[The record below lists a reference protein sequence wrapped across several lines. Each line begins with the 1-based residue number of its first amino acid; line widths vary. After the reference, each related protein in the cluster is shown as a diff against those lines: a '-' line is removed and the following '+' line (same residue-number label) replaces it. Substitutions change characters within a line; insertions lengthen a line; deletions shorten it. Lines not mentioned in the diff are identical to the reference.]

1 MDNDDFKNIQI
12 TDDYMFYSVME
23 AMPNCCQRIIELA
36 IGKKIKEIKI
46 RSQMKFKQTTSS
58 KGIVIDVHAYD
69 EDAWYTVEM
78 QTCNND
84 DIPKRARYY
93 HSATDM
99 ECVKKGE
106 FYRDLKDNHVIFI
119 CNFDLFKRGLPVY
132 KVNKI
137 LNDDLK
143 SPYTDG
149 LYTVFL
155 NARYKNPNGAE
166 KDVLSLLDYI
176 GKQKV
181 CDELTSSL
189 DAKVKELQNND
200 VWREQY
206 MDARQEEMR
215 AEYRGYVKGKDEGL
229 AEGLATGRAE
239 GLATGRAEGLSE
251 AYFTLLKEGKITV
264 SDVAKAL
271 GITEAEVEKRF
282 KTDSIQ

>member
-1 MDNDDFKNIQI
+1 MTIDDNKDIHI

-23 AMPNCCQRIIELA
+23 AMPNCCQKIIELA
-36 IGKKIKEIKI
+36 IGKKTKEIKI
-46 RSQMKFKQTTSS
+46 RSQMNFKQTASS

-78 QTCNND
+78 QTCNTD

-93 HSATDM
+93 HSETDM
-99 ECVKKGE
+99 ACIRKGE
-106 FYRDLKDNHVIFI
+106 FYRTIKDNHVIFI
-119 CNFDLFKRGLPVY
+119 CNFDLFKQGLPVY
-132 KVNKI
+132 RINKI
-137 LNDDLK
+137 LNSDLN

-149 LYTVFL
+149 QYTVFL
-155 NARYKNPNGAE
+155 NAQYKNPEGAD

-189 DAKVKELQNND
+189 DAKVKEFQNND
-200 VWREQY
+200 VWRNQY

-215 AEYRGYVKGKDEGL
+215 TEYRGYVKGKDEG
-229 AEGLATGRAE
+229 RA
-239 GLATGRAEGLSE
+239 E

-271 GITEAEVEKRF
+271 EITEAEVKERLKSTN
-282 KTDSIQ
+282 KQ

>member
-23 AMPNCCQRIIELA
+23 AMPDCCQKIIELA
-36 IGKKIKEIKI
+36 IGKKTKEIKI

-229 AEGLATGRAE
+229 SEGLAK
-239 GLATGRAEGLSE
+239 
-251 AYFTLLKEGKITV
+251 AYFTLLEKSRVTITE
-264 SDVAKAL
+264 VAEAL
-271 GITEAEVEKRF
+271 GITEAEVEERLKSNN
-282 KTDSIQ
+282 KQ